1 MIDIVDVVQNIDV
14 TFASD
19 TEIQPINVIFKE
31 DQSGIVLDF
40 DQYSGFT
47 NNYESLKNK
56 PSIDGVTIVGD
67 MTSADLG
74 LVKSYDDLTDKPS
87 VNGVALIGNKTSS
100 DLGLVES
107 YDDLTDRPS
116 INGITL
122 TGNTTS
128 ADLGLVESY
137 NELQDKPSLDG
148 VTIEGDMVYTDFG
161 LVKLYSELGNK
172 PTLNGKTIEGNGTSE
187 SYGIVLSDTF
197 EHWAAKTNLVSQA
210 GVIYVYT
217 DYQAYDSGTGTTVS
231 YPGVK
236 IGNGRTKLNA
246 LPFINA
252 PDPRLL
258 NHIANTSIHVTSQDR
273 QNWNGAVSDISVIQR
288 QLTGSMH
295 NIGETTTEISDGSTT
310 IPIMVDGNYVVP
322 SAGDVVRYLDREFM
336 YADNGTWVEF
346 GAVGNQVLRDTKE
359 HWDAQ
364 PSLISEKDVIYIY
377 TNYKTIDNG
386 DGTYTIYP
394 GMKIG
399 DGSAYL
405 IDIPFIGE
413 GDGSIVT
420 PEDIAR
426 WNNKW
431 RGYMNEN
438 NPENLIFTVN

>member
-1 MIDIVDVVQNIDV
+1 MIDIVDVIQTIDV
-14 TFASD
+14 TFTDD
-19 TEIQPINVIFKE
+19 TENQPINIAFNDKQ
-31 DQSGIVLDF
+31 DGIILDF
-40 DQYSGFT
+40 NAYSGFA
-47 NNYESLKNK
+47 NNYESLRNK
-56 PSIDGVTIVGD
+56 PSIDGVTILGD

-74 LVKSYDDLTDKPS
+74 IVKSYDELTDRPS
-87 VNGVALIGNKTSS
+87 VNGVVLTGDMTSS

-107 YDDLTDRPS
+107 YDDLTNRPS
-116 INGITL
+116 VNGVTL
-122 TGNTTS
+122 TGDMTS
-128 ADLGLVESY
+128 AELGLIESYNDLQDLPSVDGVTISGDMTAADLGIIKSY
-137 NELQDKPSLDG
+137 NELNDKPSLNG
-148 VTIEGDMVYTDFG
+148 ITIEGR
-161 LVKLYSELGNK
+161 
-172 PTLNGKTIEGNGTSE
+172 GTNE
-187 SYGIVLSDTF
+187 SYGIVLSDNF
-197 EHWAAKTNLVSQA
+197 ENWSSKTSLISQA

-217 DYQAYDSGTGTTVS
+217 DYQAYDSGSGTIVS

-236 IGNGRTKLNA
+236 IGNGRTKLSA

-258 NHIANTSIHVTSQDR
+258 NHIANNSIHVTSQDR

-295 NIGETTTEISDGSTT
+295 NIGETTTEISDGSAT
-310 IPIMVDGNYVVP
+310 IPIMVDGKYVVP

-413 GDGSIVT
+413 GEGVIVT